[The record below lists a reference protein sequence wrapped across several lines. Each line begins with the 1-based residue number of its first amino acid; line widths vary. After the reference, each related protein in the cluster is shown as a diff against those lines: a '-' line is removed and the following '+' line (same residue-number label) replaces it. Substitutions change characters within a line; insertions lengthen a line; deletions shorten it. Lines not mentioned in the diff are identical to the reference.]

1 VKLSLTLINEA
12 TLSEFSTHSFPMN
25 LSEKGKA
32 VERRKDSTVR
42 GTEYGI
48 KYFSRVAHQK
58 QKQKQKM
65 TTTFLKGKQKEP

>member
-1 VKLSLTLINEA
+1 
-12 TLSEFSTHSFPMN
+12 MN
-25 LSEKGKA
+25 LSGEGKS

-48 KYFSRVAHQK
+48 KYFLCVAHQK

-65 TTTFLKGKQKEP
+65 TTTFLKGKQKET